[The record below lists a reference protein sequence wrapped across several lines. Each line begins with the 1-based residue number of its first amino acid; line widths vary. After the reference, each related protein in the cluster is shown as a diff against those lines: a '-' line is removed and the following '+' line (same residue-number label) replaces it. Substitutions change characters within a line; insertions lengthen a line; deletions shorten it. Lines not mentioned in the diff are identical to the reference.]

1 MKQSVVAVILLAVGL
16 LLPGFILATEDMKL
30 KNATFAVQ

>member
-1 MKQSVVAVILLAVGL
+1 MKQSLVAVILLAVGF
-16 LLPGFILATEDMKL
+16 LLPGSILAVDDMKL

>member
-1 MKQSVVAVILLAVGL
+1 MKQSVVAAILLAAGL
-16 LLPGFILATEDMKL
+16 LLPGSILAADDMTL